1 MISGTIHSRAQML
14 LAAMLY
20 ERSKNITWK
29 VDTLIVY
36 KRLEIV
42 MLVNWHFTM
51 GLCKIYHKLVF
62 LRVLP
67 LFVNIDFLPSNL
79 WMVMLYFCRKT
90 ISPEW
95 KLIYLI
101 CQIKYFDN
109 QSDVKNS
116 NIFLSELLHFVHTSI
131 KNRIDPI
138 LRTMSVALLE

>member
-1 MISGTIHSRAQML
+1 MKSWHAHCIQKIRAWTFI
-14 LAAMLY
+14 
-20 ERSKNITWK
+20 ETF
-29 VDTLIVY
+29 VD
-36 KRLEIV
+36 V

-62 LRVLP
+62 LRVFP
-67 LFVNIDFLPSNL
+67 LFVVKYVFSNSVVWTNIDFLPSNL

-95 KLIYLI
+95 KLFYLI

-131 KNRIDPI
+131 KNLIDPI